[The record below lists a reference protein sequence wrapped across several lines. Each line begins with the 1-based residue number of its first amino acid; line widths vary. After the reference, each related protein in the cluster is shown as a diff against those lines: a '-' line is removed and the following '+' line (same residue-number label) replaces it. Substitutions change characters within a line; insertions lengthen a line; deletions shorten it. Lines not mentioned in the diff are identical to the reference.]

1 MFARNVNIR
10 IKPNGITDFNRTME
24 KEVLPLLQKQK
35 GFRDELTLVSENGS
49 EAVGISLWDR
59 REDAEAYNRT
69 TFPEVQKIL
78 SKVIDG
84 APRVQ
89 TYEVGS
95 STFHKVASR
104 GV

>member
-95 STFHKVASR
+95 STFHKVAAR

>member
-49 EAVGISLWDR
+49 EAVS
-59 REDAEAYNRT
+59 N
-69 TFPEVQKIL
+69 
-78 SKVIDG
+78 
-84 APRVQ
+84 
-89 TYEVGS
+89 
-95 STFHKVASR
+95 
-104 GV
+104 